1 MSILSGLKDIFFDS
15 FVRIKN
21 GNDEK
26 VTEQVYNSRM
36 NICNACPKLLKT
48 GNCGVCGCFVKAKT
62 QYVDESCP
70 INKW

>member
-26 VTEQVYNSRM
+26 VTEEVYNSRM
-36 NICNACPKLLKT
+36 DICNSCTKLLKT
-48 GNCGVCGCFVKAKT
+48 GNCGICGCFVKAKT
-62 QYVDESCP
+62 QYTDESCP